1 MIKDVITEMELQ
13 EMNKFKQN
21 IKPWITILFILC
33 IWYFICQL
41 KIVSDYVLPSPQ
53 KVFFTFLNMM
63 ISGDLFEDV
72 TISVIRVFKGFGIA
86 FISAFILGMI
96 TVLKP
101 QLNGYYDF
109 LIQFFRNVPPLSLIP
124 LLILWYGIGESTKI
138 IIIVLASFFPIYLN
152 IVKGFTECDPKLL
165 EVGDVFGYSKWQKF
179 YKISFP
185 FALSDI
191 LIGARI
197 GLGYS
202 WRAIIGAEMI
212 AASTGLGHMIL
223 FSQQMSRIDKVM
235 VGIISIGILGYIC
248 DRIFANIIKKFL
260 KGADICGWN

>member
-1 MIKDVITEMELQ
+1 
-13 EMNKFKQN
+13 MNKLKQN
-21 IKPWITILFILC
+21 IKPFITIGFILLL
-33 IWYFICQL
+33 WYVVSKL
-41 KIVSDYVLPSPQ
+41 KIVSDYILPSPQ

-63 ISGDLFEDV
+63 ISGELIKD
-72 TISVIRVFKGFGIA
+72 TIISLIRVFKGFGIA
-86 FISAFILGMI
+86 FISAFILGMV

-101 QLNGYYDF
+101 KFNGYYDF
-109 LIQFFRNVPPLSLIP
+109 LIQFFRNVPPISLIP

-152 IVKGFTECDPKLL
+152 IVKGFTECDAKLL
-165 EVGDVFGYSKWQKF
+165 EVGDVFGYSKWEKF

-185 FALSDI
+185 LALSDI

-223 FSQQMSRIDKVM
+223 FSQQMSRIDKVI
-235 VGIISIGILGYIC
+235 VGIIAIGLLGYIC
-248 DRIFANIIKKFL
+248 DRIFAYIIKKFL
-260 KGADICGWN
+260 KGAEFCGWN